1 MGQISVPGD
10 EMMYLQINDKYR
22 IAGDKRQWMIQTEK
36 MMTDKKTKVKALRW
50 VSESYFTTLESA
62 VNELAARQLRTCAA
76 TNVLEALGELRVIT
90 KELTDA
96 LTPHF
101 TVESK

>member
-1 MGQISVPGD
+1 
-10 EMMYLQINDKYR
+10 MYLQINDKYR

-36 MMTDKKTKVKALRW
+36 ARKDKKTGEPIKVW
-50 VSESYFTTLESA
+50 ESDSFFISLESA
-62 VNELAARQLRTCAA
+62 VNYLAEMSVRASDADDI
-76 TNVLEALGELRVIT
+76 NKALGELRVIT